1 MNCSL
6 QSLKDSLYKAL
17 ATEQNV
23 SEQPP
28 PPDESSRVKKSV
40 KIGPKNIP
48 LKPTRHPED
57 PFIGKLQAL
66 PSNVIPTL
74 AEAFSACLYYKD
86 QTAYHEQRNL
96 VKVSDGECISKTV
109 DQLTDNLYSF
119 SLVPKSKRHK

>member
-40 KIGPKNIP
+40 NIGPKNIP
-48 LKPTRHPED
+48 LKPTRHPKD
-57 PFIGKLQAL
+57 ITLKCHPNSGRSLFTLSILR
-66 PSNVIPTL
+66 SN
-74 AEAFSACLYYKD
+74 S
-86 QTAYHEQRNL
+86 
-96 VKVSDGECISKTV
+96 IS
-109 DQLTDNLYSF
+109 
-119 SLVPKSKRHK
+119 